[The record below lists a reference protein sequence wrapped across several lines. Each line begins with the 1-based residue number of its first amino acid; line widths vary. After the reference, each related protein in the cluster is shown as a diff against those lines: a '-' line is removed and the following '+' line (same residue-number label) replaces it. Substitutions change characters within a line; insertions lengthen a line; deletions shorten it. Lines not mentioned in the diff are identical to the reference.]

1 MSNYKKE
8 DVAVLSL
15 LAVLLVFN
23 GYYASM
29 LIIGPSSS
37 SPAPASASTT
47 TSAPTPATLS
57 FVGTTSPPTPSTITS
72 CDQIQ
77 ARNFPIDP
85 DNDPY
90 NLDGDGDGIACE
102 DPGAPTQHAVPPP
115 PLNDDNTTTTT
126 SPPGSSSS
134 SPFIEPPP
142 PEERGQVNAIGN
154 VTTLPTT
161 ANGTTK
167 TDGLLTATINGTRF
181 TTNQTILINGT
192 LGGGER
198 AGADG
203 TLFIELRDPRNE
215 TLLYDST
222 NMTTGSSFDTPFSYS
237 LIAGDLE
244 KNNGGGGVTTTRTV
258 FKPMNETADNYTM
271 VVGYDA
277 ITSSA
282 NNNNSS
288 TTRSSEVQFAFA
300 YEHVVA
306 RGGGV
311 LSFPASPA
319 TGNATTTTTN
329 ATTPSEPE
337 PEPEPVQPPVQPPPT
352 REPEPEP
359 VPHPQPEEEEQ
370 EEEES
375 EEEQLERL
383 HELLQEEIDDED
395 DED

>member
-1 MSNYKKE
+1 MIMSNYKKE

-15 LAVLLVFN
+15 LAFLLVFD

-29 LIIGPSSS
+29 LIIGPPSPSSTLAPILASPDAVTVS
-37 SPAPASASTT
+37 S
-47 TSAPTPATLS
+47 
-57 FVGTTSPPTPSTITS
+57 VGTTPPPSTITS
-72 CDQIQ
+72 CDQID

-85 DNDPY
+85 NNDPY

-102 DPGAPTQHAVPPP
+102 DPDAPAQHAVPPP
-115 PLNDDNTTTTT
+115 PLGDDDDNATTTTP
-126 SPPGSSSS
+126 PPGSSS

-142 PEERGQVNAIGN
+142 PEERGQINNATTGN

-161 ANGTTK
+161 AANGTTK
-167 TDGLLTATINGTRF
+167 TDGLLRATINSTRYS
-181 TTNQTILINGT
+181 TNQTILINGT
-192 LGGGER
+192 LGGGEG
-198 AGADG
+198 AGAG
-203 TLFIELRDPRNE
+203 GKLFVELKNPRNE
-215 TLLYDST
+215 TLLYDSA
-222 NMTTGSSFDTPFSYS
+222 NMATGSFDTPFSYT
-237 LIAGDLE
+237 LVAGDLE
-244 KNNGGGGVTTTRTV
+244 KNNGGVTTTRTV

-311 LSFPASPA
+311 LSFPPSPA
-319 TGNATTTTTN
+319 TGNATITTN
-329 ATTPSEPE
+329 ATTPEEPE
-337 PEPEPVQPPVQPPPT
+337 PEPEAEPVQPPVQQPLT
-352 REPEPEP
+352 REPEP
-359 VPHPQPEEEEQ
+359 VPQPQPEEEE
-370 EEEES
+370 EGEES

-383 HELLQEEIDDED
+383 RELLQEEIDDEED
-395 DED
+395 DE